1 MADLVPTY
9 REGTGQVSVEQAG
22 QLLASLHS
30 RDIRDA
36 VLMGFCRFGMAPPHD
51 VSELLAIGFVPELAA
66 VDNLSSEGS
75 DGPDGSDGSDGS
87 ADPDQGELASAT
99 DDAVERLL
107 VDLCQRVDGP
117 LACAPLTMLAWHSWA
132 RGDGATA
139 RVAVERALGEDPTYR
154 LATLLLSVLDH
165 AVAPEWVRAVRR
177 ADERAS

>member
-1 MADLVPTY
+1 M
-9 REGTGQVSVEQAG
+9 
-22 QLLASLHS
+22 
-30 RDIRDA
+30 
-36 VLMGFCRFGMAPPHD
+36 
-51 VSELLAIGFVPELAA
+51 
-66 VDNLSSEGS
+66 
-75 DGPDGSDGSDGS
+75 
-87 ADPDQGELASAT
+87 
-99 DDAVERLL
+99 
-107 VDLCQRVDGP
+107 DLCQRVDGP